1 MSPQP
6 KLGSGSGPGSR
17 RKLTVVDDAAMGDR
31 DGDDH
36 KLHILDF
43 AKNAIVAD
51 PVAPE
56 ASKVVAES
64 FAKRTRICGGS
75 DSQLKISEDLPLDR
89 GRLCRPDGGDALW
102 RRQRPACPP
111 GRRGG
116 PCKRGLPWTR
126 PCCGRMQPTGSRS
139 RRESGRP

>member
-1 MSPQP
+1 
-6 KLGSGSGPGSR
+6 
-17 RKLTVVDDAAMGDR
+17 MGDR

-89 GRLCRPDGGDALW
+89 GVKFGQVALESTSGLND
-102 RRQRPACPP
+102 P
-111 GRRGG
+111 G
-116 PCKRGLPWTR
+116 
-126 PCCGRMQPTGSRS
+126 
-139 RRESGRP
+139 